1 MANDNKQL
9 IKDASGSI
17 PTPQFKDKTTG
28 DFKSHTGDKA
38 PFYQL
43 VDDTGKVIGGSV
55 PINTQLTGSIV
66 TDVTLQNAVSATGN
80 GTAHTPVNDVKLR
93 LEINGTSTSRTINFE
108 MASISGTYIPVTA
121 FNITD
126 PTKYGTS
133 TTGGSN
139 TTPEFWEVDV
149 PAGFSFRARV
159 SAITGGTVTVKGKSK
174 VVA

>member
-1 MANDNKQL
+1 MANDPNYLK
-9 IKDASGSI
+9 KDADGKI
-17 PTPQFKDKTTG
+17 PIPQFKRRSDSNFTDHRG
-28 DFKSHTGDKA
+28 EYA
-38 PFYQL
+38 PFYQM
-43 VDDTGKVIGGSV
+43 VDEVGNIIGGNKAMSV
-55 PINTQLTGSIV
+55 QLTGSLV
-66 TDVTLQNAVSATGN
+66 TDVTLQNAVTSVGN
-80 GTAHTPVNDVKLR
+80 GTAHTPTNDVKLR

-108 MASISGTYIPVTA
+108 MAGISGTYIPATA

-149 PAGFSFRARV
+149 PAGFSFRTRV
-159 SAITGGTVTVKGKSK
+159 SAIAGGNVTVKGKSK